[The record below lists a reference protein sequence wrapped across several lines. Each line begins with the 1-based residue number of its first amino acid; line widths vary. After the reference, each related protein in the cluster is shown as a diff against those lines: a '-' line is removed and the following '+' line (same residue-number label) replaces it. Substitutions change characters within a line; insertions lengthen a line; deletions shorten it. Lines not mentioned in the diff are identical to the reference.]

1 MQNVEL
7 SPTKLS
13 VSVLLVCKEI
23 PTTFVLRLVVER
35 TRIAPIM
42 RNVIAFNLPRKQ
54 ENVKDFALEVRVL
67 KAHHVLPEIIERY
80 VHATLLFE
88 ETAIMNVENHRPENL
103 SLSAE

>member
-7 SPTKLS
+7 SPTKPF
-13 VSVLLVCKEI
+13 VSVPLVCKEI
-23 PTTFVLRLVVER
+23 LTTFVLRLVVER

-42 RNVIAFNLPRKQ
+42 RNVIAFNLPRKPG
-54 ENVKDFALEVRVL
+54 NVKDFALEVRVL
-67 KAHHVLPEIIERY
+67 KVHHVLPGTIERY

-88 ETAIMNVENHRPENL
+88 ETVIMSVENHRPENL